1 MKAITKT
8 ISVKNF
14 TDLNIDKKIFLD
26 ESFQRG
32 TDEKSSWEDSHK
44 KDFIDSTLLGSAVNP
59 IVLVDIKAALD
70 YNLQTKS
77 SPDSV
82 IYFQGLLD
90 KGFEYLSIDGNNRSI
105 TYKDFRNDL
114 FKALHKSYLYDRG
127 SSEIKKDFDKYSTM
141 PSVLQEK
148 YNDTQIDLKVF
159 TEITSAECRD
169 VFRNLNKGVPL
180 NHQQYRQS
188 YPSDFAQYVRDNRRK
203 YMVPLSKFL
212 GNKEIQELKGDEY
225 IAKMACYAF
234 KGEYSKVL
242 LDKIY
247 FDNTTRGDLCTYLRL
262 FKSDSNFNSV
272 LKQVMANFETG
283 TQHLQ
288 PNAVFDYFVTVWNY
302 KLNNIKVEKPD
313 EYYKLW
319 LKQYVKE
326 KTDIDTTHPIPG
338 ENSEYIFDDT
348 IRKIP
353 EHFRTWR
360 LEYLLAKIETEAYA
374 SGLIIQQEDPDKY
387 FTKNQKFI
395 MWERQKGICPAT
407 QKTIPF
413 EEVLDYTKWHGD
425 AIIPKDKGGKHT
437 LDNGRLICAEYNIK
451 KSNRIEGVI

>member
-8 ISVKNF
+8 ISVKNI
-14 TDLNIDKKIFLD
+14 TDLNIDKKILLD

-32 TDEKSSWEDSHK
+32 TDEKSSWEDTHK
-44 KDFIDSTLLGSAVNP
+44 KEFIDSTLLGSAVNP
-59 IVLVDIKAALD
+59 IVLVDIKAALE

-82 IYFQGLLD
+82 IYFQNLLD
-90 KGFEYLSIDGNNRSI
+90 KGFIYLSIDGNNRSI

-203 YMVPLSKFL
+203 YMIPLSKFL
-212 GNKEIQELKGDEY
+212 GNKDIQELKGDEY

-234 KGEYSKVL
+234 KGEYSKIL

-247 FDNTTRGDLCTYLRL
+247 FDNTTRSDLSIFLRL

-272 LKQVMANFETG
+272 LKQCMKNFESG

-302 KLNNIKVEKPD
+302 KLNNIKVDKPD

-326 KTDIDTTHPIPG
+326 KADIDTTHPIPG

-348 IRKIP
+348 IKKIP
-353 EHFRTWR
+353 DHFRQWR
-360 LEYLLAKIETEAYA
+360 LKYLLDKIETEAYA

-425 AIIPKDKGGKHT
+425 AIVPKDKGGKHT
-437 LDNGRLICAEYNIK
+437 LDNGRLICAQYNIQ